1 MSARLPAFFRVL
13 FYELLWGPRG
23 RGKCSEGKAALAPAV
38 VESSGAPMGH
48 WLPSWRSGEQAHVTK
63 DARLAGLSGG
73 GGGGEAL
80 AWSCFGGATNT
91 LKDDCGRQRLN
102 FAVQFSLDHLSWQG
116 KKAQEAECSQAECVA
131 GEGIGGC
138 WTPTLRKA
146 QPGAPRSRRE
156 LRVGGVT
163 VWERLSPMM
172 KFAPVPPPRSQPRR
186 RCSLSGREAGPRWA
200 GKGGAWRPEGGG
212 GRVTHCSWKS
222 EGQCTVTGMGGD
234 CLTC

>member
-1 MSARLPAFFRVL
+1 
-13 FYELLWGPRG
+13 
-23 RGKCSEGKAALAPAV
+23 
-38 VESSGAPMGH
+38 MGH
-48 WLPSWRSGEQAHVTK
+48 WLPSWRSGEQAHVTE

-91 LKDDCGRQRLN
+91 LKDNCGRQRLN

-116 KKAQEAECSQAECVA
+116 KKAQEAECSQAECVP

-138 WTPTLRKA
+138 WTPALRKA

-172 KFAPVPPPRSQPRR
+172 KFAPVPHPAASRGDAV
-186 RCSLSGREAGPRWA
+186 LSVAGRQDLAGRGRAGP
-200 GKGGAWRPEGGG
+200 G
-212 GRVTHCSWKS
+212 GRREEVA
-222 EGQCTVTGMGGD
+222 E
-234 CLTC
+234 